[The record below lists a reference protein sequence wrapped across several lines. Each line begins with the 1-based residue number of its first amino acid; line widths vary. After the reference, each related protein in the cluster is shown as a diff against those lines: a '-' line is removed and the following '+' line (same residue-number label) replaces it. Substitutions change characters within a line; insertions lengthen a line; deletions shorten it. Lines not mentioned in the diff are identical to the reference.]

1 MINNHLY
8 MSTYSL
14 SRLTYVD
21 VLNQIKKKPYLIL
34 PLGGMEPFGVYGG
47 FGINSLCIE
56 ALAGAFSQ
64 QTEILVA
71 PVVNYSCT
79 TQFKSFQGAIGI
91 KPKVFCSF
99 LSNLCNDSFYQG
111 FEKILILNSIEEN
124 TLALEL
130 LEKRYNDDQC
140 VKIEIFSL
148 QNDKKVREFVAER
161 KSGVEMGR
169 SEFLMLSMAAFLNSE
184 LLHSRMAE
192 KKIVFP
198 NTSTFNTWKKRGR
211 DPEKFRKLFPS
222 GSSSNCAHQ
231 YDSLFGNEVFGFIL
245 SLLLQRYSPLFE
257 NKEIN
262 ASS

>member
-1 MINNHLY
+1 MIDNHPY
-8 MSTYSL
+8 ISAYSL

-21 VLNQIKKKPYLIL
+21 VLDHIKKKPYLIL
-34 PLGGMEPFGVYGG
+34 PLGGMEPFGIYGG

-71 PVVNYSCT
+71 PLVNFSCT

-111 FEKILILNSIEEN
+111 FEKVLILNSIEEN

-130 LEKRYNDDQC
+130 LVKRYNNDRC

-148 QNDKKVREFVAER
+148 QNDKKVREFIAER
-161 KSGVEMGR
+161 KSGIEMGR
-169 SEFLMLSMAAFLNSE
+169 SEFMMLSMAAFLNSK
-184 LLHSRMAE
+184 LLCPFIPE

-198 NTSTFNTWKKRGR
+198 NASIFNTWKKRGR

-222 GSSSNCAHQ
+222 ASSSNCAHQ
-231 YDSLFGNEVFGFIL
+231 YDARFGNEVFVFIL
-245 SLLLQRYSPLFE
+245 RLLLQKYSPLFG

-262 ASS
+262 APS